1 MLNVWC
7 DGAAG
12 AAMRGGSGTGA
23 SCLPFDTT
31 RHAPSGNAMR
41 ERAPVRF
48 RPYVLEPNR
57 VSVPPARSHVGVRL
71 TKRGELAR
79 CGIRRQT

>member
-1 MLNVWC
+1 VLNVWC

-23 SCLPFDTT
+23 SCLPFGTT

-57 VSVPPARSHVGVRL
+57 VSVPPGSFACRCEVKKAGRTRSMRP
-71 TKRGELAR
+71 
-79 CGIRRQT
+79 